1 MQILLISVAALHH
14 PNWVPEWEAGAIWEE
29 TGEGGGGGG

>member
-1 MQILLISVAALHH
+1 MQILLISVAAL